1 MQCWDLAELVLQII
15 YLGICL
21 TSFIWRLTK
30 DDKLSI
36 LFEFEMWAIMLLLI
50 YYMLFLIN
58 AFKSIFNKSNE
69 ENKCLNFLKNS
80 LFKYLWPFVMNSSI
94 VFYLGYFCNWFY
106 LNTEIGNDY
115 ILSLFL
121 HGFSQF
127 GFLIDIFLFNKKYQK
142 THFLDLIIIT
152 VIYLLYCLLLVF
164 IKPEM
169 NNYIFLSKES
179 FNRKGNSFIISMMIM
194 CYFIYLYMYFI
205 YMHIVKFKSGLIE
218 LFGGKENNK
227 EESKIEKL
235 VNNEEIINNK

>member
-1 MQCWDLAELVLQII
+1 MQSGDLVELVLQII
-15 YLGICL
+15 YFSICL

-30 DDKLSI
+30 NDKLSI
-36 LFEFEMWAIMLLLI
+36 FFEFEMWAIMLLLI
-50 YYMLFLIN
+50 YYITFLIS
-58 AFKSIFNKSNE
+58 AFKSIFKKSDE

-106 LNTEIGNDY
+106 LNTEMGNDY

-127 GFLIDIFLFNKKYQK
+127 GFLIDIILFNKKYQA

-152 VIYLLYCLLLVF
+152 VIYLLYCLILII

-169 NNYIFLSKES
+169 DNYIFLSKES
-179 FNRKGNSFIISMMIM
+179 FKRKGNSFIISLMII

-205 YMHIVKFKSGLIE
+205 YMHIVKFKSGLNE
-218 LFGGKENNK
+218 VLGGNANNK
-227 EESKIEKL
+227 EESKKEKL
-235 VNNEEIINNK
+235 VNN